1 MLEQLEPCGTPDV
14 IWLEWVVNTCVRPV
28 RYERN
33 HSSGCSVTEN
43 LNCRIDSR
51 VAWSTESKAELRL
64 SKASA
69 AT

>member
-1 MLEQLEPCGTPDV
+1 MSLARVSGKHVP
-14 IWLEWVVNTCVRPV
+14 PV

-43 LNCRIDSR
+43 LDRMVDSR
-51 VAWSTESKAELRL
+51 VEWSTESKAELR
-64 SKASA
+64 STEASG